1 MLLNLACHFIAF
13 NSIIKLPIIGR
24 SDASSR
30 PILKYLC
37 HGTFRSIYSR
47 KMKISNQNRLR
58 FVFPNVF
65 TWPIGCIFSAC
76 FFFLLPE
83 TLSSPFK
90 TLAPPPPLTN
100 YSISAPS
107 PHNKWIRSS
116 KNVFIIRFQV
126 LMICVEREKKK
137 NGGSVPPQRRPCGLF
152 LQFYYNIWSLSKI
165 DLTKRKYFKSK

>member
-90 TLAPPPPLTN
+90 TLAPPPP
-100 YSISAPS
+100 S
-107 PHNKWIRSS
+107 PTIQYQPPLPIINESVPLRMFLLFDS
-116 KNVFIIRFQV
+116 KFSWFV
-126 LMICVEREKKK
+126 LRERKKK